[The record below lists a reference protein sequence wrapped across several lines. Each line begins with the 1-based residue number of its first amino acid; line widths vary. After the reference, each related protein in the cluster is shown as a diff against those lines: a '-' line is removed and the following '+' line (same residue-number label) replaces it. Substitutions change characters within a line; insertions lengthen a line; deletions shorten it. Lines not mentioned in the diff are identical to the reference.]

1 MGSSPFILLV
11 EGHSAGRDS
20 LVIALQKA
28 NYNTA
33 VVHTGNDAIQW
44 LDDRTPDLILF
55 DASSMRSNGVR
66 TCQRLRKLA
75 EKTPII
81 HCRAKDE
88 EEDRSATADVYL
100 ERPFSARKVLNRV
113 RALLPAD
120 IAKEEVVRYGNIT
133 LFLSKR
139 SVEVTGKGEFTLTPK
154 LALLLETF
162 IRHPN
167 EVLSRRD
174 LMVAVWDTDFIGD
187 TRTLDV
193 HVRWVRECIE
203 KEPSH
208 PQLLKTVR
216 GQGYQL
222 IFPDSSPS
230 IDGYRN
236 SHK

>member
-1 MGSSPFILLV
+1 MGSNPFILLV

-20 LVIALQKA
+20 LVSALQKA
-28 NYNTA
+28 NYNAA
-33 VVHTGNDAIQW
+33 VVHTGNDAIKW
-44 LDDRTPDLILF
+44 LDDRMPDLILF

-75 EKTPII
+75 LKTPII
-81 HCRAKDE
+81 HCRAKGE
-88 EEDRSATADVYL
+88 EEDRSAGADVYL

-120 IAKEEVVRYGNIT
+120 IAKEEVVRYGDIT
-133 LFLSKR
+133 LFRSKR

-216 GQGYQL
+216 GKGYQL
-222 IFPDSSPS
+222 IIPDSSPS
-230 IDGYRN
+230 IDGFSN